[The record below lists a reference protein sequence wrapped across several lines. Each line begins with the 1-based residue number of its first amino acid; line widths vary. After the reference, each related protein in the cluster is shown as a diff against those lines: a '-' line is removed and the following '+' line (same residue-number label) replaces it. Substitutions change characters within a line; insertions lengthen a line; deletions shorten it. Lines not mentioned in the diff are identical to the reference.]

1 MKRPLKRLSFSRG
14 DANTA
19 FFLAPWALTLTVF
32 WLYPLGY
39 ALYLSM
45 TKYYT
50 LRNEAVFIGLS
61 NYAHILR
68 DGFFWQALQN
78 TALFSFGTIPFTTAL
93 ALLLAV
99 VLNSTPR
106 FQGFFRAA
114 LFLPSVTSLIV
125 LALIFSNLYASD
137 GYLTAICRLLHVP
150 FPARGWLQ
158 DRSTA
163 LPSIMA
169 MDVLIASGYYMV
181 LFLAALQSIPRD
193 LYEAAELA
201 GASAW
206 QKFWRITLPMLRPTL
221 LFVMVVN
228 TIRAFQIFVEI
239 YVMTRGGPLGSTT
252 TLIYSIY
259 ANAFDKSDMMGYAC
273 ALAYI
278 VFVII
283 LLFSLM
289 QMWLLRANKAVGE

>member
-1 MKRPLKRLSFSRG
+1 MKRSLFRRI
-14 DANTA
+14 DVNTSL
-19 FFLAPWALTLTVF
+19 FLAPWALALSVF

-39 ALYLSM
+39 AFYLSL

-50 LRNEAVFIGLS
+50 LRNEAVFVGLG
-61 NYAHILR
+61 NYAHILQ

-78 TALFSFGTIPFTTAL
+78 TAAFSLGTVPLTTAL
-93 ALLLAV
+93 ALGLAV
-99 VLNSTPR
+99 VLHSTPR

-114 LFLPSVTSLIV
+114 FFLPSVTSLIV

-137 GYLTAICRLLHVP
+137 GYITALCRLLHVP
-150 FPARGWLQ
+150 FPVRGWLQ
-158 DRSTA
+158 DQTTA

-181 LFLAALQSIPRD
+181 LFLAALQSIPHD
-193 LYEAAELA
+193 LYEVATLA
-201 GASAW
+201 GASAG
-206 QKFWRITLPMLRPTL
+206 QKFWRVTVPMLRPTL
-221 LFVMVVN
+221 LFVVVVN
-228 TIRAFQIFVEI
+228 TIRSFQIFVEI

-252 TLIYSIY
+252 TLIYSLY

-283 LLFSLM
+283 LLFSLV
-289 QMWLLRANKAVGE
+289 QMWLLQANKAVGE

>member
-1 MKRPLKRLSFSRG
+1 MKRSFFSR
-14 DANTA
+14 DSASTLL
-19 FFLAPWALTLTVF
+19 FLTPWAMTLAVF

-39 ALYLSM
+39 ALYLSL

-50 LRNEAVFIGLS
+50 LRNEAVFVGLS
-61 NYAHILR
+61 NYVHILQ

-78 TALFSFGTIPFTTAL
+78 TALFSFGTIPFTTTL

-125 LALIFSNLYASD
+125 LALIFSNLYSSD

-158 DRSTA
+158 DRFTA

-181 LFLAALQSIPRD
+181 LFLSALQTIPRD
-193 LYEAAELA
+193 LYEVAELA
-201 GASAW
+201 GASSW
-206 QKFWRITLPMLRPTL
+206 QRFWRITLPMLRPTL
-221 LFVMVVN
+221 LFVIVIN
-228 TIRAFQIFVEI
+228 TIRSFQIFIEI
-239 YVMTRGGPLGSTT
+239 YVMTRGGPLGSTS
-252 TLIYSIY
+252 TLMYSVY
-259 ANAFDKSDMMGYAC
+259 VNAFEKSDMMGYAC

-278 VFVII
+278 AFVII
-283 LLFSLM
+283 LLFSLV
-289 QMWLLRANKAVGE
+289 QMWLLQANKAVGE